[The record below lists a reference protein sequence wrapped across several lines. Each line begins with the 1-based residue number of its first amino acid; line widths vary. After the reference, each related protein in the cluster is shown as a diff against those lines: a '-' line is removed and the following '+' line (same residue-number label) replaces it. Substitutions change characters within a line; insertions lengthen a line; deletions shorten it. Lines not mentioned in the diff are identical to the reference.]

1 MYRKIYKTYSTKITI
16 FQIREA
22 AQALLLAELGRMG
35 PKGRK
40 TLVDSWSQYLPMYST
55 QEPIAPQSQNQSPP
69 APGSPIPPSE
79 SHTEEEDE
87 EEELAEG
94 KLFIKFCLYYFSLK
108 KYNLIILYLHLH

>member
-1 MYRKIYKTYSTKITI
+1 
-16 FQIREA
+16 
-22 AQALLLAELGRMG
+22 MG

-108 KYNLIILYLHLH
+108 KYNLIILYTYISRNKCS